1 MILENMTD
9 HPYILIEG
17 AMDTETEYLIE
28 KMESRTDTRIGNWTF
43 HSGMLGAKQQPV
55 VLVKT
60 YQGIVNAA
68 AATSLAFANF
78 KVKAVINQGIAGGHR
93 RDLHRGDLV
102 LGEKVV
108 PMGAAAY
115 AYSAEGAG
123 IDAAAFEPL
132 AIEILN
138 RRTGK
143 TQKVTEFPCDEK
155 LLAAAGLVQTECN
168 VQRGVIGSADE
179 WNNQL
184 DRIALLRERYGTAA
198 EDMESLAPAQLS
210 LSFGI
215 PFIGIRIIS
224 NSIVNGEA
232 FDESVGLSCQRF
244 ILKYMDLLASIL

>member
-1 MILENMTD
+1 MILENVTD
-9 HPYILIEG
+9 GPYILIEG

-28 KMESRTDTRIGNWTF
+28 KMESRALTRIGNWTYY
-43 HSGMLGAKQQPV
+43 SGKLGTLNQPV
-55 VLVKT
+55 ILVKT

-68 AATSLAFANF
+68 AATSLALAHF
-78 KVKAVINQGIAGGHR
+78 KVKAVINQGIAGGHSK
-93 RDLHRGDLV
+93 DLHRGDLV
-102 LGEKVV
+102 LGEKII

-132 AIEILN
+132 AVEIFSQRN
-138 RRTGK
+138 GK
-143 TQKVTEFPCDEK
+143 TKKVREFPCDKK
-155 LLAAAGLVQTECN
+155 LLAAAELVPTDRR

-184 DRIALLRERYGTAA
+184 DRIALLRERYGTDA
-198 EDMESLAPAQLS
+198 EDMESFAPAQLC

-215 PFIGIRIIS
+215 PFIGIRILS

-232 FDESVGLSCQRF
+232 FDESVALYCQEF
-244 ILKYMDLLASIL
+244 ILKYIDMLASIS